1 MPIIVQLYILT
12 AFVYIVLSRSIKD
25 ILSDNLLKKV
35 FLLLVYAGTVR
46 LILGL
51 NPDLPFFFHASV
63 FLAYAVF
70 VPATYLCLRN
80 SVYGQRLKEPDLI
93 HILPFLTLC
102 IFGLLAFTFKM
113 NVYPELRQIWSFSS
127 DTSYDSEIVMPLILF
142 TYCLTAFYFFQIL
155 LLLKKTILKSEQTIK
170 QDHLQNTLIKQPM
183 NDNTEKTDMRHQPPI
198 ISQERMFEIDSI
210 VKEVLG
216 EKKPYLQQRYSLKDL
231 AFDTNIPLHQLSA
244 FINKY
249 WGKNFNDFI
258 NEFRVLYCK
267 EKILNEEYKYKK
279 LEAIAEES
287 GFNNRN
293 TFAIAFK
300 KVMGLNPSEFLRNL
314 KSSEYVNGRP
324 YEVVESERYL
334 QRV

>member
-12 AFVYIVLSRSIKD
+12 AFIYIVLSRSIKD

-35 FLLLVYAGTVR
+35 FFLLLYAGTVR

-51 NPDLPFFFHASV
+51 NPELPFFFHASV
-63 FLAYAVF
+63 FLAYALF

-80 SVYGQRLKEPDLI
+80 SVHGQGLKEPDLVHVI
-93 HILPFLTLC
+93 PFLTLC
-102 IFGLLAFTFKM
+102 IFGLLAFTFKI
-113 NVYPELRQIWSFSS
+113 NVYPKLKEIWSFSS
-127 DTSYDSEIVMPLILF
+127 DTNYDSEIVMPLILF
-142 TYCLTAFYFFQIL
+142 IYCLTAYYFFQVL
-155 LLLKKTILKSEQTIK
+155 LLLKKTILKNEQVIE
-170 QDHLQNTLIKQPM
+170 QDHLQTLIKQPM
-183 NDNTEKTDMRHQPPI
+183 NDNIEKTDMQHQPPI
-198 ISQERMFEIDSI
+198 ISLERMHEIDCI

-258 NEFRVLYCK
+258 NEFRVMYCK

-314 KSSEYVNGRP
+314 KSLDYVNGKH
-324 YEVVESERYL
+324 YEEEESERLL